1 MRTLKNLSPGDHVAC
16 VIPGVGYVA
25 VGTAPRSVSQV
36 DVATVLTEEGEVPF
50 LELGLKAD
58 NPGQF
63 LSDPDDRLA
72 EHIVAVDCPPPNY
85 PEHSFGPCVAL
96 D

>member
-1 MRTLKNLSPGDHVAC
+1 VRTLKNLSPGDHVAC

-25 VGTAPRSVSQV
+25 VGTATRSVSRV

-50 LELGLKAD
+50 LELGLKVD

-72 EHIVAVDCPPPNY
+72 EHIVLVDWPSPDH
-85 PEHSFGPCVAL
+85 PEYSFGPCVGL

>member
-1 MRTLKNLSPGDHVAC
+1 
-16 VIPGVGYVA
+16 
-25 VGTAPRSVSQV
+25 
-36 DVATVLTEEGEVPF
+36 VATVLTEEGEVPF

-63 LSDPDDRLA
+63 LSDPDDRFA
-72 EHIVAVDCPPPNY
+72 EHIVLVDCPSPNH
-85 PEHSFGPCVAL
+85 PEYSFGPCVAL

>member
-1 MRTLKNLSPGDHVAC
+1 MRQSRAWLLVLSMFVSAC
-16 VIPGVGYVA
+16 SG
-25 VGTAPRSVSQV
+25 GT
-36 DVATVLTEEGEVPF
+36 TVLTEEGEVPF

-72 EHIVAVDCPPPNY
+72 EHIVLVDCSSPNH
-85 PEHSFGPCVAL
+85 PEYSFGPCVAL